1 MTLTPHC
8 MQSLSL
14 ILLFVEKASHSLSLL
29 FIFIQYPVI
38 AAVFIRNIAK
48 NEIYFLA
55 CNLILVSIL
64 KA

>member
-1 MTLTPHC
+1 MTLTPDC

-14 ILLFVEKASHSLSLL
+14 ILLFVEKASQITASLYF

-48 NEIYFLA
+48 NEIYF
-55 CNLILVSIL
+55 
-64 KA
+64 